1 MNSQLLLDIHG
12 KQGFRLTF
20 PYSEAMV
27 KAIKQCS
34 GLAWDKSSR
43 AWLAAGPEVV
53 LDLERYHFIYQS
65 TPAALEREAQFRQQ
79 LHRILE
85 TKYQNLNGATYG
97 FQRVGSE
104 VLALQDRGILGD
116 DMGLGK
122 SREALDA
129 AQAIGAKNILVLAPK
144 TIVYNWELE
153 IAKWGYSWPVAIL
166 PDNKRK
172 QFWQEWSGG
181 GVVLAN
187 YEKTIL
193 QDWPV
198 NRHWQVVILDEAT
211 RVKNTQTKTWRR
223 VQRIVQNSDYIWA
236 LTGTPLEMR
245 LEELWGIMSLLRPT
259 VLGSFSRF
267 RDQHLIQD
275 FWGNVVGSK
284 NHELLRERIA
294 PWLLRR
300 TKAEVA
306 SYLPP
311 KLYNEIW
318 IDLSLEEREEYEKIK
333 RAFLLWLKEHGR
345 SASEAN
351 VLTQLLRLQQFTS
364 SPTLLEAPEEPSEG
378 REQGLPGGAMGGS
391 PNPSK
396 NGGSRGS
403 KLEALKDLLAEW
415 EGRAVVFTRFAKMAE
430 LLVKELQLPEDAI
443 IAGYVP
449 AEERVP
455 RITDFNEGRL
465 GKVLASTDAGSFGLN
480 ITGAD
485 MVVMF
490 DLLFN
495 PARMVQREDRLHRIG
510 QERPVNVVKLLCKGT
525 IDVGMNKILAKREML
540 FDDVINRAATE
551 ERARWSEAQLR
562 RLVDG
567 NE

>member
-20 PYSEAMV
+20 PYNEATV
-27 KAIKQCS
+27 KAIKQCP
-34 GLAWDKSSR
+34 GLTWDKSSR

-65 TPAALEREAQFRQQ
+65 TPAAREREIQFRQQ
-79 LHRILE
+79 LDRILE
-85 TKYQNLNGATYG
+85 AKYQNLNGTLYG
-97 FQRVGSE
+97 FQKIGSE
-104 VLALQDRGILGD
+104 VLALQGRGILGD
-116 DMGLGK
+116 QMGLGK
-122 SREALDA
+122 TREALDA
-129 AQAIGAKNILVLAPK
+129 VQVISAKTVLVLAPK
-144 TIVYNWELE
+144 TLIYNWELE
-153 IAKWGYSWPVAIL
+153 IAKWGYPWPVAIL

-172 QFWQEWSGG
+172 QFWQEWSGD

-193 QDWPV
+193 QDWPMD
-198 NRHWQVVILDEAT
+198 RRWQIVILDECM
-211 RVKNTQTKTWRR
+211 RVKNTRAKTWRR
-223 VQRIVQNSDYIWA
+223 VQHVVQNSDYVWA

-267 RDQHLIQD
+267 RDQHLVLD
-275 FWGNVVGSK
+275 FWGNVIGSK

-318 IDLSLEEREEYEKIK
+318 IDLLPEEREEYEKIK

-345 SASEAN
+345 SVSEAN

-364 SPTLLEAPEEPSEG
+364 SPMLLEPLEGSSEG
-378 REQGLPGGAMGGS
+378 QEQILSGAAIGS
-391 PNPSK
+391 LSPSK
-396 NGGSRGS
+396 NGASCGS
-403 KLEALKDLLAEW
+403 KLEALKELLAEW
-415 EGRAVVFTRFAKMAE
+415 DGRAVVFTRFAKMAE
-430 LLVKELQLPEDAI
+430 LLVKELGLPEQAI

-455 RITDFNEGRL
+455 RIESFNRGEL
-465 GKVLASTDAGSFGLN
+465 GKVLASTDAGAFGLN
-480 ITGAD
+480 ITGASMICHLD
-485 MVVMF
+485 A
-490 DLLFN
+490 LWN
-495 PARMVQREDRLHRIG
+495 PSRMVQREDRLHRIG
-510 QERPVNVVKLLCKGT
+510 QEQPVNVVKLLCRKT
-525 IDVGMNKILAKREML
+525 IDEGMNIVLGKRQQL

-551 ERARWSEAQLR
+551 ERARWSESQLR

-567 NE
+567 SD

>member
-1 MNSQLLLDIHG
+1 
-12 KQGFRLTF
+12 
-20 PYSEAMV
+20 
-27 KAIKQCS
+27 
-34 GLAWDKSSR
+34 
-43 AWLAAGPEVV
+43 
-53 LDLERYHFIYQS
+53 
-65 TPAALEREAQFRQQ
+65 
-79 LHRILE
+79 
-85 TKYQNLNGATYG
+85 
-97 FQRVGSE
+97 
-104 VLALQDRGILGD
+104 
-116 DMGLGK
+116 MGLGK
-122 SREALDA
+122 SKEALDA
-129 AQAIGAKNILVLAPK
+129 AFVIKAADILILAPK
-144 TIVYNWELE
+144 TLLWNWLAE
-153 IAKWGYSWPVAIL
+153 IEKWGYLDCWVPFIV

-172 QFWQEWSGG
+172 DMWQDFDAHGECGRI
-181 GVVLAN
+181 VLAN

-193 QDWPV
+193 QDWPFDRKWDV
-198 NRHWQVVILDEAT
+198 LVLDEVT
-211 RVKNTQTKTWRR
+211 KCKNTQTKTWRR
-223 VQRIVQNSDYIWA
+223 VQRIVQTSDNVWA

-259 VLGSFSRF
+259 ILGSFSRF
-267 RDQHLIQD
+267 RDQHLILD
-275 FWGNVVGSK
+275 FWGNVIGSK

-318 IDLSLEEREEYEKIK
+318 IDLSPEEREEYEKIK
-333 RAFLLWLKEHGR
+333 RAFLLWLAEHGR

-364 SPTLLEAPEEPSEG
+364 SPALLATPEGSD
-378 REQGLPGGAMGGS
+378 QTVFSGGPVGFIS
-391 PNPSK
+391 QKDN
-396 NGGSRGS
+396 NFHGS
-403 KLEALKDLLAEW
+403 KLEALRELLAEW

-430 LLVKELQLPEDAI
+430 LLVKELELPEEAI

-455 RITDFNEGRL
+455 RIEAFNRGEL
-465 GKVLASTDAGSFGLN
+465 GKVLASTDAGAFGLN

-485 MVVMF
+485 MICHLDM
-490 DLLFN
+490 LWN
-495 PARMVQREDRLHRIG
+495 PSRMVQREDRLHRIG

-567 NE
+567 SD